1 MPITLAQAKVGM
13 ANKVDQ
19 QVVDE
24 FRRSSLLLDRMIF
37 DDSVSPGTGG
47 STLTYGYIRLN
58 TPGVA
63 GFRALNN
70 EYTPQ
75 VADREQFT
83 ATLKIFGGAFDID
96 RVIADTAGA
105 VDEVQFQ
112 LNEKIKA
119 ASNLFHYTVIN
130 GDSAVDALA
139 FDGLDKALTG
149 SSTEVGKEAYI
160 DLSSSALVDTNY
172 AEFLDLLD
180 NFLAELDGR
189 ASFLLG
195 NSKLMTRIRA
205 VARRAGYLT
214 ASEDAFGRKVAA
226 YDNIPLLDLG
236 YFAKEENGTIVT
248 VPTVAIEERTLDD
261 TPGATPVTGLTD
273 LYAVRLGL
281 DGFHGA
287 TVAGDRVIRTYLP
300 DFNAPGAVKT
310 GEVEMIAAVVL
321 KATRAAGVLR
331 NIKVQ

>member
-63 GFRALNN
+63 GFRGLNQ

-75 VADREQFT
+75 VANREQFT

-130 GDSAVDALA
+130 GDSAVDTLA

-226 YDNIPLLDLG
+226 YDDIPLLDLG
-236 YFAKEENGTIVT
+236 YFAKEESGTIVT

>member
-63 GFRALNN
+63 GFRGLNQ

-226 YDNIPLLDLG
+226 YDDIPLLDLG

>member
-1 MPITLAQAKVGM
+1 M
-13 ANKVDQ
+13 
-19 QVVDE
+19 
-24 FRRSSLLLDRMIF
+24 
-37 DDSVSPGTGG
+37 
-47 STLTYGYIRLN
+47 
-58 TPGVA
+58 
-63 GFRALNN
+63 
-70 EYTPQ
+70 
-75 VADREQFT
+75 
-83 ATLKIFGGAFDID
+83 
-96 RVIADTAGA
+96 IADTAGA

-130 GDSAVDALA
+130 GDSALDALA

-236 YFAKEENGTIVT
+236 YFAKEESGTIVT
-248 VPTVAIEERTLDD
+248 VPTVAIEERTVD
-261 TPGATPVTGLTD
+261 ATSVTGLTD